1 MPRDI
6 EKEVSDFRAKIET
19 LRSEIGRVIVGQ
31 RNVIDSV
38 ILCLLADGQV
48 LLEGVPGL
56 GKTMLVKTLSEAID
70 CKFSRIQFT
79 PDMMPSD
86 IVGTNMII
94 EDERGNKSLEFQKG
108 PVFTNILLA
117 DEINRATPKTQA
129 ALLEA
134 MQEKSV
140 TVGGHTY
147 ALEAPFFVM
156 ATQNP
161 LEMEGTYPLP
171 EAQLDRFLL
180 KVNVPFPSKE
190 ELHEVLKRTTSASST
205 HAHAVMTKDEVLALR
220 SLAKE
225 VPIAD
230 HVQDYALKL
239 VLGTHP
245 ELGKPTPKVKQYV
258 RFGSSPRGAQAVIKA
273 AKIHAIFQGRFNV
286 SNDDIRFAAI
296 PALRHRTILNF
307 EGEAEGVST
316 DDILRDLIDH
326 TKETADK

>member
-6 EKEVSDFRAKIET
+6 EQEVALFREKIDR
-19 LRSEIGRVIVGQ
+19 LRTEIGRMIVGQ
-31 RNVIDSV
+31 KEVIDGV

-56 GKTMLVKTLSEAID
+56 GKTMLVRTLAQAID
-70 CKFSRIQFT
+70 CQFNRVQFT

-86 IVGTNMII
+86 IVGTNMIV
-94 EDERGNKSLEFQKG
+94 EDERGNKSFEFQKG

-117 DEINRATPKTQA
+117 DEINRATPKTQS

-140 TVGGHTY
+140 TVGGKTY
-147 ALEAPFFVM
+147 PLQAPFFVM

-171 EAQLDRFLL
+171 EAQLDRFLF
-180 KVNVPFPSKE
+180 KINVPFPSKDD
-190 ELHEVLKRTTSASST
+190 LHEVLNRTTSKQSPQIS
-205 HAHAVMTKDEVLALR
+205 AVMKKEDILQLRALA
-220 SLAKE
+220 AE

-239 VLGTHP
+239 ILGTHP
-245 ELGKPTPKVKQYV
+245 ELEGCSKMVKQYV

-307 EGEAEGVST
+307 EGEAENIST
-316 DDILRDLIDH
+316 DDIIRDLIKN
-326 TKETADK
+326 TKETIAG

>member
-70 CKFSRIQFT
+70 CRFSRIQFT